1 MPFPFSLVLLTI
13 SLAIMLPLG
22 ARYGRKPAYSFGGSV
37 WRAILWSLVG
47 SWSLVLLGGGHG
59 AGVLPVPSIVALAI
73 SVCAAASNS
82 SVLLESFPHVAISPL
97 VPIAAYVF
105 IAANKAEGGSGSR
118 LEV

>member
-1 MPFPFSLVLLTI
+1 MPFLFSLVLLAI
-13 SLAIMLPLG
+13 SLTIMLLLG

-59 AGVLPVPSIVALAI
+59 VGVLPVPSIVALAI
-73 SVCAAASNS
+73 SLFAAASNS

-97 VPIAAYVF
+97 VPVAGYVLM
-105 IAANKAEGGSGSR
+105 ASRKAEALSSGG
-118 LEV
+118 LKM